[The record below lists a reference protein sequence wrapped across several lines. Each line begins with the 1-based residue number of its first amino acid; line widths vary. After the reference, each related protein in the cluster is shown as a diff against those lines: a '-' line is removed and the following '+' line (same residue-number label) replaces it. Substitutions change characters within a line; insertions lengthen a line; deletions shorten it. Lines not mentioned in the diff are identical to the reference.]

1 LTRNIATAPDQQV
14 RGTVHSYW
22 LERRRIREASRKQ
35 QAPSGKQ
42 QAASSKPAKLFPVDM
57 CRK

>member
-1 LTRNIATAPDQQV
+1 MTRKHCYGPAPDV

-22 LERRRIREASRKQ
+22 LERREKRLAKR
-35 QAPSGKQ
+35 
-42 QAASSKPAKLFPVDM
+42 QAASPKRQATSSKPLELFPVDM

>member
-22 LERRRIREASRKQ
+22 VEQRRIRQAKRKAASPKL
-35 QAPSGKQ
+35 